1 MNQAILGPK
10 PSPRV
15 RMKVDSPSKKKVGSP
30 LKEKKKD
37 LRKKIAGPISPIHLG
52 QAWTRRKKEEK
63 VRP

>member
-1 MNQAILGPK
+1 
-10 PSPRV
+10 
-15 RMKVDSPSKKKVGSP
+15 MKVDSPSKKKVGSP

-37 LRKKIAGPISPIHLG
+37 LRKKIVGPISPIHLG